1 MAQSYIKEKKDPTT
15 LEGRVMVNVAVKPDL
30 ALQLDELCVS
40 LEMTRSEVVRMLIT
54 YGTEATNKKGTSVI
68 NEIYKHYHKSLSE
81 KGI

>member
-1 MAQSYIKEKKDPTT
+1 
-15 LEGRVMVNVAVKPDL
+15 
-30 ALQLDELCVS
+30 
-40 LEMTRSEVVRMLIT
+40 MTRSEVVRMLIT